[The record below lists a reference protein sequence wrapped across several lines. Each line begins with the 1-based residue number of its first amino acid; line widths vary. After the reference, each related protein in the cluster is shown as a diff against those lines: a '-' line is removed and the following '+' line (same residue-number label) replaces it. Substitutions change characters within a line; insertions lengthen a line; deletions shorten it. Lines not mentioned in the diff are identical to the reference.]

1 MRQQTEV
8 SHGSKVGIRGYM
20 ISRSE
25 RSYFQDRSWS
35 TPRLKVRVKAENL
48 VKFALLEMTRVERE
62 RQGKGQQGR
71 EADLCQKHFYRSVA
85 KRKIQPG

>member
-1 MRQQTEV
+1 M
-8 SHGSKVGIRGYM
+8 
-20 ISRSE
+20 
-25 RSYFQDRSWS
+25 
-35 TPRLKVRVKAENL
+35 KVRVKAENL